1 MDLFYRKLK
10 ISKPEFLFQF
20 QSHPNY
26 PSSLAFSDTLSFLGI
41 KNEAYEIEKEFWHE
55 LPKQFIT
62 VYNNNFSFVEKLNNE
77 YLVFTDKKQKVS
89 QEDLFN
95 NSGDIVFIFEE
106 TESVNNKNNLN
117 YKYFGIFLI
126 AFALVLSFFT
136 SDFSL
141 FFFNLLSTIGLIISL
156 ELFKNKFG
164 EKSSI
169 IDNFCSND
177 NNFDVENSCNK
188 IFKSDK
194 INVLGLKLS
203 DFSLVYFLS
212 FLTLGLLF
220 PESAIILK
228 YISFLSIF
236 VIFYSLYIQ
245 LFKEKSTCKIC
256 LLIITTLIGQII
268 LSSLFFVNNINFK
281 SLFIFFFISISLFF
295 LVGYIDDILKQK
307 DKFYLMSLKNS
318 RFKKNYDI
326 FKRELILKPINFKI
340 KNNEFLLGNKSS
352 KLNISIITNPYC
364 GYCKEAYLIVEKI
377 ISKYPEISIQL
388 RFNYFRNNSDENLTM
403 IISIFRNIFKNKG
416 SGLLLE
422 AIEFWH
428 NKNNIE
434 IFKNQYKSY
443 INETDMN
450 GIFELAEEN
459 RNFGLTQTPQI
470 LINNYLF
477 SNLYEREDIFYFID
491 ELLEDEEILNEKV

>member
-1 MDLFYRKLK
+1 LL
-10 ISKPEFLFQF
+10 
-20 QSHPNY
+20 
-26 PSSLAFSDTLSFLGI
+26 T
-41 KNEAYEIEKEFWHE
+41 
-55 LPKQFIT
+55 
-62 VYNNNFSFVEKLNNE
+62 NF
-77 YLVFTDKKQKVS
+77 
-89 QEDLFN
+89 
-95 NSGDIVFIFEE
+95 
-106 TESVNNKNNLN
+106 
-117 YKYFGIFLI
+117 
-126 AFALVLSFFT
+126 
-136 SDFSL
+136 
-141 FFFNLLSTIGLIISL
+141 
-156 ELFKNKFG
+156 
-164 EKSSI
+164 
-169 IDNFCSND
+169 
-177 NNFDVENSCNK
+177 
-188 IFKSDK
+188 
-194 INVLGLKLS
+194 
-203 DFSLVYFLS
+203 
-212 FLTLGLLF
+212 
-220 PESAIILK
+220 
-228 YISFLSIF
+228 
-236 VIFYSLYIQ
+236 
-245 LFKEKSTCKIC
+245 
-256 LLIITTLIGQII
+256 
-268 LSSLFFVNNINFK
+268 
-281 SLFIFFFISISLFF
+281 
-295 LVGYIDDILKQK
+295 
-307 DKFYLMSLKNS
+307 
-318 RFKKNYDI
+318 
-326 FKRELILKPINFKI
+326 NFKI